1 VYVSAVRSGAAA
13 GGLGVV
19 LFAIGGLLV
28 GERPGIEAHAAD
40 LSAYIAAHQTRI
52 QVACALFAA
61 AVPLFVWFL
70 GTVASIAP
78 ARRAGLVALGCGLVF
93 LARFLADCTA
103 LAVAALRPSTNPVVA
118 LRDFELLAMGMAA
131 FAAAGMLLAL
141 AATAVWPRWVGR
153 LAVLA
158 AALYPLRVGTLF
170 TTDGAFAADG
180 LLGLR
185 VPVVAISSW
194 WLVASLM
201 LIVSP
206 PCSSARQ
213 SAPRS

>member
-1 VYVSAVRSGAAA
+1 
-13 GGLGVV
+13 VV
-19 LFAIGGLLV
+19 LFAVGGLLV
-28 GERPGIEAHAAD
+28 GERPAFDAPAAD
-40 LSAYIAAHQTRI
+40 LSAYISAHQTRI

-61 AVPLFVWFL
+61 AAPLFVWFL
-70 GTVASIAP
+70 ATVASIAP
-78 ARRAGLVALGCGLVF
+78 ARRAGLAALSFGVVF
-93 LARFLADCTA
+93 LTLFLADCTA
-103 LAVAALRPSTNPVVA
+103 LAVAALRPDANPVVA

-131 FAAAGMLLAL
+131 FSAAAMLLAL
-141 AATAVWPRWVGR
+141 AATGVWPRWLGR

-158 AALYPLRVGTLF
+158 AALYALRVGTLF

-180 LLGLR
+180 VLGLR

>member
-1 VYVSAVRSGAAA
+1 VYVSAVRSGAVA
-13 GGLGVV
+13 GALGVV
-19 LFAIGGLLV
+19 LFAAGGLLV
-28 GERPGIEAHAAD
+28 GERPAFDGSAAD
-40 LSAYIAAHQTRI
+40 LSAYMSAHSTRI
-52 QVACALFAA
+52 QVACALFAV
-61 AVPLFVWFL
+61 AVPLLVWFL
-70 GTVASIAP
+70 TEVARL
-78 ARRAGLVALGCGLVF
+78 ARRSGLLALACGGVF
-93 LARFLADCTA
+93 LTLFLADCTA
-103 LAVAALRPSTNPVVA
+103 LAVSALRLDPQHVVA

-131 FAAAGMLLAL
+131 PAAAAMLVAL
-141 AATAVWPRWVGR
+141 GSTGVWPRVLSR
-153 LAVLA
+153 LAYVA
-158 AALYPLRVGTLF
+158 AALYALRLGTLF

-185 VPVVAISSW
+185 VPVVAITSW